1 MLCHD
6 EAHNVYKSKVRY
18 FFPKKSPSG
27 ASLVQNYATL
37 YLMIVCKDFL
47 KHFIMMKQKMCSKV
61 TLFNFTK
68 NILFLGLKGNLCQ
81 IRFKVMQP
89 YISSLHSPMTLTY
102 LCISSYGMSIVINL

>member
-18 FFPKKSPSG
+18 FFPKKSPFG

-47 KHFIMMKQKMCSKV
+47 KHFIMMKQKMCSKRQFV
-61 TLFNFTK
+61 PNSVQSYATL
-68 NILFLGLKGNLCQ
+68 
-81 IRFKVMQP
+81 
-89 YISSLHSPMTLTY
+89 Y
-102 LCISSYGMSIVINL
+102 LIIT